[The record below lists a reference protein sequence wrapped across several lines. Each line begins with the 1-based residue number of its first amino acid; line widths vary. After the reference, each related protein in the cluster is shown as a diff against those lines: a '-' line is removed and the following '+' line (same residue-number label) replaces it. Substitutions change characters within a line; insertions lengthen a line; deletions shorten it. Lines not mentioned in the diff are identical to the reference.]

1 MKRLFTICMILSS
14 CLNLGFAQGIRGS
27 AKLTGKTVIVTTGHS
42 VTLSWNA
49 IQGATSYCIYRG
61 TTHGGPYIK
70 IASGIIGTTYADVQV
85 THNLTLYYVSTAV
98 SGSNESGYSN
108 ETVAVIP

>member
-27 AKLTGKTVIVTTGHS
+27 VKLTGRAAIVTTGHS
-42 VTLSWNA
+42 VTLSWKA
-49 IQGATSYCIYRG
+49 SQGAPSYCFYRG
-61 TTHGGPYIK
+61 TNNGGPYVK

-85 THNLTLYYVSTAV
+85 THNRTLYYATTAV
-98 SGSNESGYSN
+98 SGSSESGYSN
-108 ETVAVIP
+108 EIVAVIP